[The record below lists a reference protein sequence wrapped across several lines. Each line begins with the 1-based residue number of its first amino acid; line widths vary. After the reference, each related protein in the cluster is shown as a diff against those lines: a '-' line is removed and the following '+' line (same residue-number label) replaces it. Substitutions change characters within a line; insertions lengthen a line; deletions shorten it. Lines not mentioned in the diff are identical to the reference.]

1 MIKLK
6 KKLLALFLF
15 SALILST
22 FVTVLADE
30 TNPNPPF
37 LPPNNTTN
45 TTYINIEPFNDL
57 EEYKI
62 AG

>member
-6 KKLLALFLF
+6 KKLLVLFLF

-30 TNPNPPF
+30 INPNPP
-37 LPPNNTTN
+37 LPPTNNTTN
-45 TTYINIEPFNDL
+45 TTYINIEPYSDL
-57 EEYKI
+57 EDYKI
-62 AG
+62 PG